1 MEKGQKDFETISA
14 NVRKEIA
21 RFDRLRVND
30 FKTNVIKYLEVLMEK
45 QQQVWNCFSYICLYM
60 VLEHFGHGHFG
71 LGRFVPDILATDV
84 SATQNTKGGRFGQ
97 SH

>member
-14 NVRKEIA
+14 TVRKEIA

-45 QQQVWNCFSYICLYM
+45 QQQVKIKLSLLFISRRM
-60 VLEHFGHGHFG
+60 
-71 LGRFVPDILATDV
+71 
-84 SATQNTKGGRFGQ
+84 
-97 SH
+97 

>member
-1 MEKGQKDFETISA
+1 MILKVCINVYKALPIGMLIFMCAVTLNYIIILLLQWVQKVEKGQKDFETISA

-45 QQQVWNCFSYICLYM
+45 QQQVWN
-60 VLEHFGHGHFG
+60 
-71 LGRFVPDILATDV
+71 RFT
-84 SATQNTKGGRFGQ
+84 G
-97 SH
+97 